1 MSEVSRN
8 KATPAPPFPALP
20 CHTAGLDA
28 EAWPTVPSMEN
39 WVSGVGWGA
48 MGKWRVRRRVE
59 RVFTPTKG
67 EARAGGNWENSNTHR

>member
-39 WVSGVGWGA
+39 WVSGVGGGSGKVEGGEEGGESLYTNKRRGQGWGQL
-48 MGKWRVRRRVE
+48 GKQ
-59 RVFTPTKG
+59 
-67 EARAGGNWENSNTHR
+67 